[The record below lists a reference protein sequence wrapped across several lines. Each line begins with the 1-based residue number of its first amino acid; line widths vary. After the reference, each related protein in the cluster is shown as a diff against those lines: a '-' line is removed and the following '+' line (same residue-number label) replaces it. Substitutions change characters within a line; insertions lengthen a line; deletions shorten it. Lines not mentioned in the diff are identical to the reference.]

1 MSLDTVRVSQ
11 PAKEQLVR
19 LKGRTGIQNWNVLC
33 RWALCKSLSELD
45 PPAVVPIATD
55 SNIEMTWRTFGG
67 EFADLY
73 LALVEHRCYLDGLP
87 RDDETVSE
95 QFKLHLHRGIGY
107 LFGDKSLTDIGALT
121 SMAQIGATE

>member
-11 PAKEQLVR
+11 QAKEHLVR
-19 LKGRTGIQNWNVLC
+19 LKSRTGIQNWNVLC
-33 RWALCKSLSELD
+33 RWALCKSLGEID
-45 PPAVVPIATD
+45 PPAVVPITTD

-73 LALVEHRCYLDGLP
+73 LALVEYRCHRDGLGT
-87 RDDETVSE
+87 DEETVSE

-107 LFGDKSLTDIGALT
+107 LFGDQSLKDIGVLT
-121 SMAQIGATE
+121 SLALQSRE